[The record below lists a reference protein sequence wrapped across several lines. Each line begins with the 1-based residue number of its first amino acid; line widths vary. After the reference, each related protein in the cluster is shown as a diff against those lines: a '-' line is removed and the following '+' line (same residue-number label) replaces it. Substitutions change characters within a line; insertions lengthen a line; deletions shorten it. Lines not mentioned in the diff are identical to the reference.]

1 MRFLTLSDSESYG
14 PSLGHEHLVLARAD
28 RPREHS
34 SAPLGSD
41 SMSCKCFPC
50 MPREPRAQSRV
61 RTSVSQKK
69 KNVSRFEKPVV
80 PLSQL
85 RHEVLVGSR
94 AERALAPDV
103 EK

>member
-1 MRFLTLSDSESYG
+1 MSGQL
-14 PSLGHEHLVLARAD
+14 
-28 RPREHS
+28 
-34 SAPLGSD
+34 PL
-41 SMSCKCFPC
+41 K
-50 MPREPRAQSRV
+50 RNN
-61 RTSVSQKK
+61 KK
-69 KNVSRFEKPVV
+69 TVSRFEKPVV